1 MKHAK
6 KKKPPKL
13 IMHAVREGA
22 SVQCYLIMDGVRIA
36 KRGEFGTPHARTWIP
51 LEPGVTVLDG
61 PDLEY
66 IEVSVN
72 GVRVQ

>member
-36 KRGEFGTPHARTWIP
+36 KRGEFGTPHARTWIS